1 MAVPDFQSMMLPL
14 LKFYGDEQEH
24 TTKENREY
32 LAKFFQLTE
41 EDIRERLSSGA
52 QTRLANRAN
61 WTRYYLMRAGLLE
74 FPARALAKITER
86 GKAVLQENPPEIN
99 IAFLDRFPEFIEF
112 RTKKNEKGGKP
123 VTPPSTDVEP
133 IPPLEAVENG
143 YQTLREELAQ
153 ELLSTIKSNTPEF
166 FEKLVVEL
174 LVNMGYGGSIQDAGV
189 AIGRSGDEGIDGVIK
204 EDHLGLDV
212 IYVQAKRWEGSVGR
226 PEIQKFAGALQGKR
240 AKKGVFI
247 TTSSFSSE
255 ALNFIKNIESKI
267 VLVDGDKL
275 AQLMIDFDLGVSPL
289 NNYEIKKIDQ
299 DYFEE

>member
-14 LKFYGDEQEH
+14 LQLYGDEQEH

-32 LAKFFQLTE
+32 IAKFFQLTE
-41 EDIRERLSSGA
+41 EDIRETLSSGA
-52 QTRLANRAN
+52 QTRLANRVN

-74 FPARALAKITER
+74 FPAWSLAKITER
-86 GKAVLQENPPEIN
+86 GKAVLKGNPPEIN
-99 IAFLDRFPEFIEF
+99 IAFLDRFPEFVEF
-112 RTKKNEKGGKP
+112 RTKKKKETEPTGPTPGPITEP
-123 VTPPSTDVEP
+123 V
-133 IPPLEAVENG
+133 PPLEAIENG
-143 YQTLREELAQ
+143 YQTLREELSQ
-153 ELLSTIKSNTPEF
+153 ELLDTIKKNSPVF

-212 IYVQAKRWEGSVGR
+212 IYIQAKKWDSSVGR

-247 TTSSFSSE
+247 TTASFTRE
-255 ALNFIKNIESKI
+255 AVDFAKNIESKI

-275 AQLMIDFDLGVSPL
+275 TQLMIDFDIGVSPL
-289 NNYEIKKIDQ
+289 NNYQIKKIDQ

>member
-1 MAVPDFQSMMLPL
+1 MAVPDFQTMMLPL
-14 LKFYGDEQEH
+14 LQFYGDEQEH
-24 TTKENREY
+24 TTKGTREH

-41 EDIRERLSSGA
+41 EDIRGRLPSGT

-61 WTRYYLMRAGLLE
+61 WARYYLRRAGLLN
-74 FPARALAKITER
+74 FPARSLAKITDR
-86 GKAVLQENPPEIN
+86 GKEVLKENPPEIN
-99 IAFLDRFPEFIEF
+99 ISYLDKFPEFVEF
-112 RTKKNEKGGKP
+112 RTKKNEKGEKP
-123 VTPPSTDVEP
+123 APSSGSDTEQ

-153 ELLSTIKSNTPEF
+153 ELLDNVKNNTPGF

-212 IYVQAKRWEGSVGR
+212 IYIQAKKWDSSVGR

-247 TTSSFSSE
+247 TTSSFSRE
-255 ALNFIKNIESKI
+255 AVGFAKNIENKI

-275 AQLMIDFDLGVSPL
+275 AKLMIDFDIGVSPL
-289 NNYEIKKIDQ
+289 NNYQIKKIDQ